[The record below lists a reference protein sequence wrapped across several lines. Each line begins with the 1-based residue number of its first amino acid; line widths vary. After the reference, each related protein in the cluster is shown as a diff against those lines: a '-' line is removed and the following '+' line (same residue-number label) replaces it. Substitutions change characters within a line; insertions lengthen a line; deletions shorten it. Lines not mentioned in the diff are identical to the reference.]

1 MRNLDENQRG
11 LLYFGLFMLGV
22 LIGVAYT
29 LWKLAEQNMLSNPA
43 VGVSLFLT
51 LVIMFFTGLLFALLF
66 YSLRDKE

>member
-1 MRNLDENQRG
+1 
-11 LLYFGLFMLGV
+11 MLGV

-43 VGVSLFLT
+43 VGMSLFFT